1 MPFFIIAL
9 VLVAVLVVISVSAAK
24 RGAAHWAD
32 NRFVD
37 WVLFLSTFASFV
49 FMMMISGRLAAFVS
63 ETNIP
68 IVEIMGGH
76 LLNSALFFV
85 PVLLFIASLLLL
97 IRLIQNL
104 RNPVR
109 ASVMT
114 DKENYGKGSRTRR

>member
-1 MPFFIIAL
+1 MPFMIIA
-9 VLVAVLVVISVSAAK
+9 VLLAAFLVVFAISAAK
-24 RGAAHWAD
+24 RGAAHWSE
-32 NRFVD
+32 NKTID
-37 WVLFLSTFASFV
+37 WVLFLFVFTSFV
-49 FMMMISGRLAAFVS
+49 FTMMISGRLAAFVS

>member
-9 VLVAVLVVISVSAAK
+9 LLAAVLVVIAVTAAK

-32 NRFVD
+32 NRLVD
-37 WVLFLSTFASFV
+37 WVLFLTVFASFV
-49 FMMMISGRLAAFVS
+49 FTSMLNGRIIAFVD
-63 ETNIP
+63 ETNIGV
-68 IVEIMGGH
+68 VELMGSMF
-76 LLNSALFFV
+76 LNVAILFV